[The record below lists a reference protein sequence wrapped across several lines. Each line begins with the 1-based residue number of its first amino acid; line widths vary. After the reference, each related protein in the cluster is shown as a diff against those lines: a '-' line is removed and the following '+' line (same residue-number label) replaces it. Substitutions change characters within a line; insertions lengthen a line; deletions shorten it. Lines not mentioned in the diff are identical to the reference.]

1 MTVNGALD
9 LPKAFAKYVGVAALT
24 VISSCST
31 SAFSI

>member
-1 MTVNGALD
+1 MTDTGALD

-24 VISSCST
+24 VISSCSP